1 MTCVNVVAFLAS
13 IDFLGGLLTVAV
25 VCQCRVFFV
34 ISPPLDA
41 AQSRVSISPIVGVVV
56 VRYKMFNGLA
66 VRQLSKLS
74 KGRFTKRHAYLIHCL
89 PILGY
94 E

>member
-1 MTCVNVVAFLAS
+1 MVDMCQCSCFLAS

-41 AQSRVSISPIVGVVV
+41 AQSQVSISPIAGVVV
-56 VRYKMFNGLA
+56 VRDKICNGLA
-66 VRQLSKLS
+66 VRQWSMLF
-74 KGRFTKRHAYLIHCL
+74 KGCSIKSCVYKIHC
-89 PILGY
+89 
-94 E
+94 